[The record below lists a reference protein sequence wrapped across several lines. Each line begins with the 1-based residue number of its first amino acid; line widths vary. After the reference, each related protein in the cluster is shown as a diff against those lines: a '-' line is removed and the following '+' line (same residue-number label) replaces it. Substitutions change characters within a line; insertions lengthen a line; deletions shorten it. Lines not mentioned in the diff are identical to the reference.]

1 MSKDMLKLIV
11 TVVVVLTT
19 IAIAVF
25 NYHMIFASYV
35 DDNDTDDDD
44 TDDDDKS
51 ILPNYREGYEV
62 GKMQGIKD
70 NISDNKHDDGC
81 PSWDRNIL
89 YCIGYEIGYND
100 GYYGTSNIEDNMTR

>member
-1 MSKDMLKLIV
+1 MSRDMLKLIV

-25 NYHMIFASYV
+25 NYHMIFASDI
-35 DDNDTDDDD
+35 DDDDTDDD

-70 NISDNKHDDGC
+70 NISDIENDDGC
-81 PSWDRNIL
+81 PRWDRNIL

>member
-1 MSKDMLKLIV
+1 MLNVIV
-11 TVVVVLTT
+11 TVIVILTT
-19 IAIAVF
+19 ISTTIAVF
-25 NYHMIFASYV
+25 NYHHMIFASH
-35 DDNDTDDDD
+35 DDDDD

-51 ILPNYREGYEV
+51 ILPNYREGYKVGEV
-62 GKMQGIKD
+62 QGRKD
-70 NISDNKHDDGC
+70 NISGNEHDDGC

>member
-1 MSKDMLKLIV
+1 MSRDMLKLIV

-25 NYHMIFASYV
+25 NYHMIFAS
-35 DDNDTDDDD
+35 DI
-44 TDDDDKS
+44 DDDKS

-70 NISDNKHDDGC
+70 NISDIENDDGC
-81 PSWDRNIL
+81 PRWDRNIL